1 MFPSGSREAPT
12 IYEQRCVAV
21 VGRDIYFNNS
31 FGMYEF
37 ACFYLTLFPAEGLM
51 DHQKHQTSG
60 NEESND
66 SYDGL

>member
-1 MFPSGSREAPT
+1 M
-12 IYEQRCVAV
+12 AV

-37 ACFYLTLFPAEGLM
+37 ACFYLTLFPTEGLM